1 MESIDFKEM
10 RHIYMK
16 YKEIFYKAN
25 VYKSLDLITSL
36 KDIFHQERIPLIC
49 LIWNLVF
56 TLPET
61 DIFNLSK
68 LINPIESKLLL
79 SSEMMFNKLNRDMIY
94 EIINWSKWVFDFQY
108 FIPILSEIF
117 YTEEYTSDM
126 IEGTIESL
134 KSSIKYLEIS
144 PEKLKEFW
152 NSDDLID
159 KCKEYLLVLNQKT
172 QQ

>member
-1 MESIDFKEM
+1 
-10 RHIYMK
+10 MK

-94 EIINWSKWVFDFQY
+94 EIINWIKWVFDFQY
-108 FIPILSEIF
+108 FMPILSEIF

-134 KSSIKYLEIS
+134 KSAIKCLESS
-144 PEKLKEFW
+144 PEKLKGFW

-159 KCKEYLLVLNQKT
+159 KCKEYLLVLTQKT